1 MTDIYD
7 IKANILWFPIDI
19 FYSFLYIIFFIVIF
33 LLLKYMLNKKTLW
46 EDNNKL
52 NEVLNEKIDYL
63 KLLLEIDPNI
73 KKEEF
78 YSKISLILR
87 DFLEEKLQKPIS
99 KMTFKEIKDLL
110 LEKHTEDLVA
120 SIYFSEFKKEI
131 DDSSQFRE
139 KILDEVKALLSK

>member
-19 FYSFLYIIFFIVIF
+19 FYSFLYIVFCIIIF
-33 LLLKYMLNKKTLW
+33 LSLKYMLDKKTKL
-46 EDNNKL
+46 EDIDFLKEDL
-52 NEVLNEKIDYL
+52 KEKIDYL

-87 DFLEEKLQKPIS
+87 DFLEEKLQKPVS
-99 KMTFKEIKDLL
+99 KMTFKEIKDLY
-110 LEKHTEDLVA
+110 LERHIEDMIW

-131 DDSSQFRE
+131 EDSLEFRE
-139 KILDEVKALLSK
+139 KILDEVKDLLSK